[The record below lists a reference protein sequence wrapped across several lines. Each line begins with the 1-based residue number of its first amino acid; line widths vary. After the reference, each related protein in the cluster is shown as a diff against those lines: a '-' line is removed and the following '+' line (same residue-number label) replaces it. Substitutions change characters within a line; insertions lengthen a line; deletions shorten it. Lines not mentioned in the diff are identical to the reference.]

1 MTLPSKLVETNQRRV
16 PVELDLSGRQQR
28 VPAQESNQEW
38 WAETRERHCH
48 RDQRELCR
56 GCWYRRQGLPG
67 REGGQGLGTRHQVAC
82 AASGGQDLE

>member
-38 WAETRERHCH
+38 WADSGETLSQGPKRVVQGPLVPASGAARERGWTAAGNQAPSGLCS
-48 RDQRELCR
+48 QR
-56 GCWYRRQGLPG
+56 
-67 REGGQGLGTRHQVAC
+67 
-82 AASGGQDLE
+82 GQDLE